1 MQPPDWYGEALLLIL
16 ALILI
21 TLAMGGVVVDCKI
34 SCAFSF

>member
-21 TLAMGGVVVDCKI
+21 TLAMGGVVIGV
-34 SCAFSF
+34 

>member
-21 TLAMGGVVVDCKI
+21 TLAMGGVVMGV
-34 SCAFSF
+34 